1 MLLLRWNAASGIR
14 HGEKCRTG
22 ISHLQFQHNGALF
35 RKLGGIHQQVYQ
47 DLAEARI
54 VRIQHQDGQIRV
66 KTHFNL
72 QLARGHHG
80 LHDLITQ
87 LHGIMRADVEGYIVI
102 LEIREIQNV
111 IDKFQQLKG
120 IHLDNFG
127 EFPARFVIERL
138 VLIRQYRRESDN
150 GIQRCTYL
158 MAHVRKKHILPL
170 YGLHRFLLH
179 RLLPHL
185 GMLQTEYFLPAQH
198 QEEYQKQYGHSDA
211 CQIETHGYN
220 AVAFVLVGQ
229 LVGLETGTEP
239 VYLLGIV
246 LLERSLDIR
255 KDLAVLS
262 VGFFLVSH
270 LHQ

>member
-22 ISHLQFQHNGALF
+22 INHLQFQHDGALF

-72 QLARGHHG
+72 QLAQGHHG

-127 EFPARFVIERL
+127 EFPA
-138 VLIRQYRRESDN
+138 
-150 GIQRCTYL
+150 
-158 MAHVRKKHILPL
+158 
-170 YGLHRFLLH
+170 
-179 RLLPHL
+179 
-185 GMLQTEYFLPAQH
+185 
-198 QEEYQKQYGHSDA
+198 
-211 CQIETHGYN
+211 
-220 AVAFVLVGQ
+220 
-229 LVGLETGTEP
+229 
-239 VYLLGIV
+239 
-246 LLERSLDIR
+246 
-255 KDLAVLS
+255 
-262 VGFFLVSH
+262 
-270 LHQ
+270 